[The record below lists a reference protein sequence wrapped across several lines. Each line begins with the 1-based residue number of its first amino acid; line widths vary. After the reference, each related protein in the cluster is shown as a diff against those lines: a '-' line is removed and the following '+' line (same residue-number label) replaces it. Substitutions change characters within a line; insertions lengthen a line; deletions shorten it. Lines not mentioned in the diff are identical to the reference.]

1 MAKSKNNFSTVIKQ
15 LSRTSSG
22 SAGKSID
29 LVAGTGNLVPS
40 GKLTLGGA
48 EAEKSQSFSARTVST
63 GINFGKHSDSSTTSS
78 SSVGQEMTN
87 LLKQSVSGGVMGAL
101 SGSFGLSSFGG
112 IGTIISS
119 IASLF
124 GGGPKTLPPL
134 VDFTLPNAQN
144 LSVYVG
150 GTSSTVRQGS
160 VAQTGSLVQPG
171 ATPTYK
177 TATVA
182 EAPTAVAS
190 SQPQS
195 AQIVQ
200 AVKTALLNSSS
211 LNDVIAEI

>member
-1 MAKSKNNFSTVIKQ
+1 MAKLKNNFSSAIKQ
-15 LSRTSSG
+15 LSSAG
-22 SAGKSID
+22 SAGKSLDMVNQPSSI
-29 LVAGTGNLVPS
+29 ARS
-40 GKLTLGGA
+40 GKLSLGTSGDT
-48 EAEKSQSFSARTVST
+48 KSQSFSARTVST
-63 GINFGKHSDSSTTSS
+63 GINFGKHSETSPTNS

-101 SGSFGLSSFGG
+101 GGSFGLSSFGG
-112 IGTIISS
+112 IGTIVSS

-144 LSVYVG
+144 LNVYLG
-150 GTSSTVRQGS
+150 PNASTVHQGS
-160 VAQTGSLVQPG
+160 IVQSGNLSQPG

-177 TATVA
+177 TPTTA
-182 EAPTAVAS
+182 EVSSSSAP
-190 SQPQS
+190 SQPQN